1 MSVRIVLAAVA
12 LAAAGCGGGEK
23 MAEWAPAQEPWS
35 GDTAGATLGAPAP
48 AARPEAEPSREADEE
63 ADLAYA
69 GPHDRL
75 GRADGMAEGAPP
87 QDGQGGPG
95 QGGPGQGGPGQGG
108 QGRAADPKEPPPA
121 GPLLIYQA
129 TVHLA
134 VHEVMSRQ
142 RAVLEI
148 ARELGGFLA
157 SQDDQRIV
165 IRVPARRFAE
175 ALAKVETVGDLL
187 HKNVQ
192 ADDVSE
198 QYRDLSLR
206 LRNAEVV
213 RERLEELLKKADK
226 VEDALKV
233 AKELSDV
240 TEKIELLKGKL
251 RFLQDRIALSTI
263 TVLFQPKSTQP
274 VEPQGARLP
283 FGFLDELGLPNLFNL
298 YSN

>member
-1 MSVRIVLAAVA
+1 MRSRILLAAL
-12 LAAAGCGGGEK
+12 LAGQLAVVGCGGSEK
-23 MAEWAPAQEPWS
+23 AAEWAPADSASADE
-35 GDTAGATLGAPAP
+35 GDAGFGRQLAGGAPAP
-48 AARPEAEPSREADEE
+48 EPSAPPGADGDEL
-63 ADLAYA
+63 LAFA
-69 GPHDRL
+69 GPHDLL
-75 GRADGMAEGAPP
+75 GRADGQTLGLPGEKPEGPKP
-87 QDGQGGPG
+87 E
-95 QGGPGQGGPGQGG
+95 
-108 QGRAADPKEPPPA
+108 PKEPA
-121 GPLLIYQA
+121 QGGPLLIYQA

-134 VHEVMSRQ
+134 VHEVVSRQ

-148 ARELGGFLA
+148 AKELGGFLA
-157 SQDDQRIV
+157 AQDDRRIV
-165 IRVPARRFAE
+165 VRVPARRFAE

-213 RERLEELLKKADK
+213 RDRLEELLKKADK

-263 TVLFQPKSTQP
+263 TVLFQPKATQT

-283 FGFLDELGLPNLFNL
+283 FGFLDELGLQSLFDL
-298 YSN
+298 HSSY